1 MEYILNV
8 NKIIKSIEELLNEI
22 AIYHLPGDII
32 KLSYPAGDIKITI
45 K

>member
-1 MEYILNV
+1 MEHVLDV
-8 NKIIKSIEELLNEI
+8 NKVNKSLENLVNEI

-32 KLSYPAGDIKITI
+32 TLHYPAADIKMTI